1 MRQGGGRLEWH
12 KCLPTHTE
20 RAGVRARVGTGQG
33 LTTAPRLQLLSLVQP
48 SGGLHPLMAFF
59 ILPLALHGRLA
70 RSLELRGLVQPFDEP
85 VALSACLL
93 LALLLLLLLHEA
105 EELSIRGHEHGLL
118 ALLLEGRLLLLLELH
133 VPLLLPEGV
142 LLLQRLLLQRL
153 HDELMLPR
161 RSLDLLLL
169 QPPAG

>member
-1 MRQGGGRLEWH
+1 
-12 KCLPTHTE
+12 
-20 RAGVRARVGTGQG
+20 
-33 LTTAPRLQLLSLVQP
+33 
-48 SGGLHPLMAFF
+48 MAFF

-70 RSLELRGLVQPFDEP
+70 RSLELLGLVQPSDEPIALSACLLMADEP

-93 LALLLLLLLHEA
+93 LAPLLLLLLHEA

-161 RSLDLLLL
+161 RSLGLLLL

>member
-1 MRQGGGRLEWH
+1 M
-12 KCLPTHTE
+12 
-20 RAGVRARVGTGQG
+20 
-33 LTTAPRLQLLSLVQP
+33 QP
-48 SGGLHPLMAFF
+48 SGGLRPLTAFF

-70 RSLELRGLVQPFDEP
+70 RSLELLGLVQPFDEP

-93 LALLLLLLLHEA
+93 LALLLLLLLHEG
-105 EELSIRGHEHGLL
+105 EELSIRSHEHGLL
-118 ALLLEGRLLLLLELH
+118 ALLLEGYLLLLLELH
-133 VPLLLPEGV
+133 VCLLLPEGV

-161 RSLDLLLL
+161 RSPGLLLL